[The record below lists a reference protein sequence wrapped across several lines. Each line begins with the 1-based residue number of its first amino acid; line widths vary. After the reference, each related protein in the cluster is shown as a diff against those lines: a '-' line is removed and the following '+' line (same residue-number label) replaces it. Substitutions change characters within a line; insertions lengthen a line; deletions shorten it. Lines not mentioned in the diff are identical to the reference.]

1 MTVNDCVIY
10 AYTRKQAL
18 ADGVLVDAG
27 ERYPRMLGFK
37 VPVAFTA
44 AAWADAIVREG
55 KEDLQSE
62 EGRVWDVLCFLLA
75 VLRTKPAAG
84 PALRFE
90 ASQPS
95 ARSEFARMT
104 LKAVIGPDDDGNPC
118 LTIMLPDED

>member
-1 MTVNDCVIY
+1 MTERTIFIHT
-10 AYTRKQAL
+10 YTRKQAL

-75 VLRTKPAAG
+75 AVRTTSSVG
-84 PALRFE
+84 PELRFE
-90 ASQPS
+90 ASRPS
-95 ARSEFARMT
+95 DRTCGRIK
-104 LKAVIGPDDDGNPC
+104 LKAVIGPDDEGSPC